1 MNMLLENRRGIAIPV
16 VLLFC
21 FCTLVYAGTVIYFR
35 KEVKQENMI
44 NVNFLQANFL
54 AQSAV
59 QHSLLKF
66 RLLPQE
72 AYDAGVIQQG
82 FCPFWG
88 IQPGSV
94 STIGTNK
101 TDVAMDIF
109 RSDCN
114 TNSIP
119 WNGSLNGISNAEWKY
134 EVASLQVIA
143 AFTDAANREMIQ
155 TVQITAVGS
164 VLDNRGGRGWR
175 HEEMKKTVEIR
186 RKF

>member
-1 MNMLLENRRGIAIPV
+1 MKVLVKSRRGMAIPI

-21 FCTLVYAGTVIYFR
+21 FCTLIYAGTVIYLR
-35 KEVKQENMI
+35 KEVKQENVI

-59 QHSLLKF
+59 QHALLKF

-72 AYDAGVIQQG
+72 AYDAGVVQQG

-88 IQPGSV
+88 IQPG
-94 STIGTNK
+94 TETTGPNK
-101 TDVAMDIF
+101 TGVAMDIF

-114 TNSIP
+114 TTWKS
-119 WNGSLNGISNAEWKY
+119 WDSSLTGISNAEWKY
-134 EVASLQVIA
+134 EIASLQVIS
-143 AFTDAANREMIQ
+143 AFTDASAREMVQ

-164 VLDNRGGRGWR
+164 VRDDRGGRGWR
-175 HEEMKKTVEIR
+175 HEEMKKTIEIR

>member
-1 MNMLLENRRGIAIPV
+1 MNRMPFPRRGIAIPV

-21 FCTLVYAGTVIYFR
+21 FCTLVYAGAVIYFR

-59 QHSLLKF
+59 QHALLKF
-66 RLLPQE
+66 RVLPQE

-88 IQPGSV
+88 IPKDSV
-94 STIGTNK
+94 SAIGTNK
-101 TDVAMDIF
+101 TDAAMEIF

-114 TNSIP
+114 TTNMP
-119 WNGSLNGISNAEWKY
+119 WSGSLTGITNAEWKY

-143 AFTDAANREMIQ
+143 AFTDTAAREMVQ
-155 TVQITAVGS
+155 TVQIIAVGS
-164 VLDNRGGRGWR
+164 VRDDRGGRGWR
-175 HEEMKKTVEIR
+175 HEEMKKTIEIR